1 LKRVYEPPSV
11 DDGYRV
17 LVERLWP
24 RGISRAKAR
33 LDAWAKDVA
42 PSTELRQWY
51 GHDPAKFDEFRRRY
65 HEELTAPAQQQALAD
80 LAARARRGAVT
91 LVYATKAGDISN
103 AAVLLDVLTAF
114 GQPSAGQG

>member
-1 LKRVYEPPSV
+1 VYEPPSA

-24 RGISRAKAR
+24 RGISKAEAR
-33 LDAWAKDVA
+33 LDAWAKELA

-51 GHDPAKFDEFRRRY
+51 GHDPAKFDEFRQRY
-65 HEELTAPAQQQALAD
+65 HEELSAPAQQQALAD
-80 LAARARRGAVT
+80 LAARARRGVVT

-103 AAVLLDVLTAF
+103 AAVLLDLLAAA